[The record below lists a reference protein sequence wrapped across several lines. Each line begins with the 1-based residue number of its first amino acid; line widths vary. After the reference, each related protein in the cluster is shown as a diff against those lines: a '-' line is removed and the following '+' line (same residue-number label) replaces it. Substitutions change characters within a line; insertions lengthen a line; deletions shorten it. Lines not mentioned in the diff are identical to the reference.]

1 MLFLA
6 AMIAA
11 AAPAAQ
17 PARPVG
23 ASVQARATI
32 RILSGAEL
40 HFGEVPPS
48 VSYVLRDSIIRAAD
62 SEAQRAKLVEFQ

>member
-6 AMIAA
+6 AIIAA
-11 AAPAAQ
+11 ASPAQ

-40 HFGEVPPS
+40 NFGEVPPS
-48 VSYVLRDSIIRAAD
+48 TSYVLRDSIIRAAD
-62 SEAQRAKLVEFQ
+62 AEAQRAKLVEFQ

>member
-6 AMIAA
+6 AIIAA
-11 AAPAAQ
+11 ASPAAQ
-17 PARPVG
+17 PARPIG

-40 HFGEVPPS
+40 HFGKLPS
-48 VSYVLRDSIIRAAD
+48 SPGYVLRDSIIRAAD
-62 SEAQRAKLVEFQ
+62 VKVQPAKLVEFQ